1 MLEWI
6 MIAAAT
12 IAMARFGETDRDQ
25 GFLWGGITFVLCLVS
40 LLLPLPLLRIGLV
53 CIIVF
58 VLMTVTKKTYY

>member
-12 IAMARFGETDRDQ
+12 IAMGRFGEADRDQ
-25 GFLWGGITFVLCLVS
+25 GLLWGGITFVLCLAS
-40 LLLPLPLLRIGLV
+40 LVLPLPLIRIGIV